1 MTAEIVTLIVISVA
15 CDVFGQI
22 AFKLGA
28 DRLPAAETVG
38 LPAFCLRMMA
48 EPWLIGGIAVYVIEF
63 IVWIRVLALVP
74 LGIAFPIASLNILG
88 IALASRA
95 FLGEVITRKQWL
107 GAFLITAG
115 VAVVAQSV

>member
-1 MTAEIVTLIVISVA
+1 MTAEIIILLTISIV

-28 DRLPAAETVG
+28 DRVPDAETIG
-38 LPAFCLRMMA
+38 LPAFCLRLLG
-48 EPWLIGGIAVYVIEF
+48 EPWLIGGIAIYLIEF

-95 FLGEVITRKQWL
+95 FLGEAITRKQWL
-107 GAFLITAG
+107 GAILITAG
-115 VAVVAQSV
+115 VAIVAQTA

>member
-1 MTAEIVTLIVISVA
+1 MTSEVLLLIAISIT

-22 AFKLGA
+22 AFKIGA
-28 DRLPAAETVG
+28 DRLPDAGTIGV
-38 LPAFCLRMMA
+38 PAFCLRMMA
-48 EPWLIGGIAVYVIEF
+48 EPCLIGGIAIYVIEF

-95 FLGEVITRKQWL
+95 FLGEAISRKQWL
-107 GAFLITAG
+107 GAVLITAG
-115 VAVVAQSV
+115 VAVVAQSI

>member
-1 MTAEIVTLIVISVA
+1 MTAEVVILLAISIV
-15 CDVFGQI
+15 CDVVAQI

-28 DRLPAAETVG
+28 DRLPQAETVG
-38 LPAFCLRMMA
+38 LPAFCLRTMS
-48 EPWLIGGIAVYVIEF
+48 EPWLIGGVAIYVIEF

-95 FLGEVITRKQWL
+95 FLGEAISRKQWL
-107 GAFLITAG
+107 GATLITAG
-115 VAVVAQSV
+115 VAIVAQTA

>member
-1 MTAEIVTLIVISVA
+1 MTAEIVILIVISVA

>member
-1 MTAEIVTLIVISVA
+1 MTAEFILLMTISIV

-28 DRLPAAETVG
+28 NRLPDPETVG
-38 LPAFCLRMMA
+38 LPAFCLRMA
-48 EPWLIGGIAVYVIEF
+48 GDPWLIGGMAIYVIEF

-95 FLGEVITRKQWL
+95 FLGEAISRKQWV
-107 GAFLITAG
+107 GAVLITAG
-115 VAVVAQSV
+115 VAIVAQTV